1 MPSRAVSERREE
13 AGPVT
18 VVFVLA
24 LLLILTVGGVLFFAA
39 ADIARY
45 LRIRRM

>member
-1 MPSRAVSERREE
+1 
-13 AGPVT
+13 VT
-18 VVFVLA
+18 VVFALA
-24 LLLILTVGGVLFFAA
+24 VFLILIAGGVLFFSA

>member
-1 MPSRAVSERREE
+1 
-13 AGPVT
+13 VT
-18 VVFVLA
+18 VVVFA
-24 LLLILTVGGVLFFAA
+24 IPALLILTVGGVLFFSA